1 MPRKGRTRGKR
12 RQKARRRTRRVYRK
26 TPYPRTPAP
35 TQAPYP
41 AQARPTVMDNVKMGA
56 AVGFGAEA
64 GVMAMDG
71 LVDGVRDIF

>member
-1 MPRKGRTRGKR
+1 
-12 RQKARRRTRRVYRK
+12 
-26 TPYPRTPAP
+26 
-35 TQAPYP
+35 
-41 AQARPTVMDNVKMGA
+41 MDNVKMGA